1 MINII
6 TVYADGTIL
15 FEGAHQT
22 FIHIHIRIQVVQGIR
37 AMLGYFVDYLN

>member
-22 FIHIHIRIQVVQGIR
+22 FIHIRMQVVQGIR